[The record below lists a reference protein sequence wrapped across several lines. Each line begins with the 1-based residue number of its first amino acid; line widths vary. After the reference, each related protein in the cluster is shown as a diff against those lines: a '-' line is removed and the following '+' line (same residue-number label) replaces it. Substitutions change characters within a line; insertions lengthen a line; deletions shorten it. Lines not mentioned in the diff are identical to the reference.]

1 MNDRQRLEIASL
13 LDEAATVLNKVREA
27 CPDYWERFQQ
37 RDFLVDELGGC
48 ALMLRDEVSQN
59 EDEL

>member
-1 MNDRQRLEIASL
+1 MAAL
-13 LDEAATVLNKVREA
+13 LDEAAMVLNRVREV

-37 RDFLVDELGGC
+37 RDFLVDELNGC
-48 ALMLRDEVSQN
+48 ALMLRDECTQN